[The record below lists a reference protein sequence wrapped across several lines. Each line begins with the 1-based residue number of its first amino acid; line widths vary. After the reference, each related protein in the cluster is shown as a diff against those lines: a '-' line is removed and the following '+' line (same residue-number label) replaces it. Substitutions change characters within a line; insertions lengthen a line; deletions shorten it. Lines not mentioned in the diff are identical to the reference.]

1 MNVINTTFMNKFT
14 FLLFYLVAI
23 VGFAQ
28 NSIVSGKV
36 LEQSTGETLLGVTVQ
51 NLTKKNATTTD
62 IDGLFTI
69 MASKGDVLKFSY
81 IGSVS
86 QEFTVIN
93 DQPIIINLVNDIA
106 ALEEIVVVGY
116 GTQAVREVTGAVS
129 VIDSKVI
136 EDLKPTRVEEALQ
149 GQVPGV
155 NVTSSSGSPGAG
167 LNIRIRGIST
177 NGDNRPLI
185 LVDGNIIEDLSVIN
199 PGDIESIS
207 VLKDATAGIYGV
219 RAANGVIIVTTKSGR
234 RNQRLTVDYNSW
246 GGFQETSRR
255 LPTLNAQ
262 QYALIK
268 NEAFA
273 NNGEAIPFPNIS
285 DLTNTNYQDE
295 VFQDALI
302 LNNDISMR
310 GGTDKSLYKLGVA
323 VLNQDGIVGGDKSD
337 FDRFTM
343 SGNFDHK
350 WTKNLEMKTG
360 FIYSYTSNKTINDGG
375 LGSVLFNAV
384 NMAPTIP
391 VRDANGDFS
400 LAEGLGNEVI
410 NPEAQLANTFNK
422 NKVARISGNF
432 GLTYSFLDHFEATAR
447 IQTNYSEASGNNF
460 APRAFFGSGKVF
472 NLTEN
477 VFSEYENFFSD
488 YTYDAFI
495 RYNNSIND
503 THNIDATLG
512 TSAFRTRGDFND
524 FTGFGNVS
532 NNFNEVSLAGA
543 DRVISGDEV
552 VGSGRR
558 FDQRLLSHFLRVQ
571 YDYKGKYLFSGVIR
585 RDGSTIFGPENRFG
599 VFPSASLGW
608 VASDEDFLKNSKTID
623 FLKVRAS
630 AGLIGND
637 RIPAFGFVSLLTGE
651 GQFVLNDQIIN
662 GTAGGALSNP
672 EIKWEEQFTT
682 NIGVDLKFLSNRLN
696 VTIDY
701 FNRETNDLLLAPQVS
716 GILGASAPGSS
727 APFINGGDIRNRGVE
742 FAIGYSDQIT
752 DDFSFSVNY
761 NIATLDN
768 EVLFVNN
775 DNGFIEAG
783 GFGVGQPPITRFEEG
798 FTIGYFYGFQ
808 TDGVFQNAAEVADHP
823 SQIALGANAQP
834 GDFRFRDIND
844 DGVINLDDRTELGDP
859 LPDVTMGMN
868 FSFNY
873 KNWDLQSYFF
883 ASIGNDIVRN
893 YERNQPLTNT
903 TTNILN
909 RWTGEGSTNSFPRV
923 TTGAT
928 ANQVFSDF
936 FVEDGSFL
944 RAQNLQIG
952 YTLNEKALEN
962 VTLSNLR
969 VYAAVRN
976 AFTLT
981 KYQGFDPSASSGDP
995 LASGIDNGFY
1005 PVARTFLIGINANF

>member
-1 MNVINTTFMNKFT
+1 MNKFT
-14 FLLFYLVAI
+14 LLLFYLVAAL
-23 VGFAQ
+23 GFAQ
-28 NSIVSGKV
+28 QSLVSGKV
-36 LEQSTGETLLGVTVQ
+36 LDQATGETLLGVTVQ
-51 NLTKKNATTTD
+51 NITSQTATTTD

-69 MASKGDVLKFSY
+69 AATKGDVLRFSY
-81 IGSVS
+81 IGTVTK
-86 QEFTVIN
+86 EFALGDETSITVMLEE
-93 DQPIIINLVNDIA
+93 DVA
-106 ALEEIVVVGY
+106 TLEEIVVVGY

-129 VIDSKVI
+129 IVNSEAI
-136 EDLKPTRVEEALQ
+136 ENLKPARVEEALQ

-167 LNIRIRGIST
+167 LNIRIRGVST

-234 RNQRLTVDYNSW
+234 RNLPLVVEYNSW
-246 GGFQETSRR
+246 GGAQETSRR
-255 LPTLNAQ
+255 LPTLNSQ

-273 NNGEAIPFPNIS
+273 NNGEALPFTNIS
-285 DLTNTNYQDE
+285 NLTNTNYQDK
-295 VFQDALI
+295 VFQNALV

-310 GGTDKSLYKLGVA
+310 GGTEKSLYKLGVS
-323 VLNQDGIVGGDKSD
+323 VFNQDGIVGGKKSD

-360 FIYSYTSNKTINDGG
+360 FIYSYTSNRSINDGG

-391 VRDANGDFS
+391 VRDAAGEFS

-422 NKVARISGNF
+422 NKVGKISGNF

-447 IQTNYSEASGNNF
+447 IQANYSEAYGNNF
-460 APRAFFGSGKVF
+460 NPRAFYGAGKVF
-472 NLTEN
+472 NLDEN
-477 VFSEYENFFSD
+477 VYSEYENFFSD

-495 RYNNSIND
+495 KYNNSFND
-503 THNIDATLG
+503 SHNIEAMLG
-512 TSAFRTRGDFND
+512 MSAFRTRGDFND
-524 FTGFGNVS
+524 FTGFGNGS
-532 NNFNEVSLAGA
+532 NDYNEVSLAGA
-543 DRVISGDEV
+543 DRRTSGDEI
-552 VGSGRR
+552 VGSARR

-571 YDYKGKYLFSGVIR
+571 YDYQGKYLFSGVIR

-599 VFPSASLGW
+599 IFPSASLGW
-608 VASDEDFLKNSKTID
+608 VASDESFLKDSKVID

-630 AGLIGND
+630 AGIIGND
-637 RIPAFGFVSLLTGE
+637 RIPAFGYVSLLTGE
-651 GQFVLNDQIIN
+651 GQYVFNDQIFN

-682 NIGVDLKFLSNRLN
+682 NVGVDMQFLSNKLN
-696 VTIDY
+696 VTVDY
-701 FNRETNDLLLAPQVS
+701 FNRETQDLLIAPNVS
-716 GILGASAPGSS
+716 GILGSGAPGSS
-727 APFINGGDIRNRGVE
+727 APFINGGDIRNRGLE
-742 FAIGYSDQIT
+742 LSIGYGDQIT
-752 DDFSFSVNY
+752 DDLSFNVSY

-768 EVLFVNN
+768 EVLAVNN

-798 FTIGYFYGFQ
+798 FTIGYFYGYQ
-808 TDGVFQNAAEVADHP
+808 TDGIFQNAAEVAAHP

-834 GDFRFRDIND
+834 GDFRYRDLNN
-844 DGVINLDDRTELGDP
+844 DGVINLEDRTELGDP

-868 FSFNY
+868 LSFNY
-873 KNWDLQSYFF
+873 KNWDFQSYFF
-883 ASIGNDIVRN
+883 ASLGNEMVRN

-936 FVEDGSFL
+936 YVEDASFL
-944 RAQNLQIG
+944 RAQNIQLG
-952 YTLNEKALEN
+952 YTLNDSALKN
-962 VTLSNLR
+962 VKLSKLR
-969 VYAAVRN
+969 IYGAVRN

-981 KYQGFDPSASSGDP
+981 RYQGFDPSASSGDP

-1005 PVARTFLIGINANF
+1005 PVARTFLIGINAKF

>member
-1 MNVINTTFMNKFT
+1 MNGNNTTFMNKFT
-14 FLLFYLVAI
+14 FLLFYFVAI

-51 NLTKKNATTTD
+51 NLTKKNAATTD

-69 MASKGDVLKFSY
+69 AASKGDVLKFSY
-81 IGSVS
+81 IGYVS
-86 QEFTVIN
+86 QEFTVVN
-93 DQPIIINLVNDIA
+93 DQPIVITLVNDVA
-106 ALEEIVVVGY
+106 DLEEIVVVGY

-129 VIDSKVI
+129 IIDSKVI
-136 EDLKPTRVEEALQ
+136 ENLKPTRVEEALQ

-234 RNQRLTVDYNSW
+234 RNQPLTIDYNSW

-262 QYALIK
+262 QYALLK

-273 NNGEAIPFPNIS
+273 NNGEALPFPNIS
-285 DLTNTNYQDE
+285 NLTNTNYQDE

-360 FIYSYTSNKTINDGG
+360 FIYSYTSNKNINDGG

-422 NKVARISGNF
+422 NKVGKISGNF

-447 IQTNYSEASGNNF
+447 IQTNYSEAYGNNF
-460 APRAFFGSGKVF
+460 APRAFYGSGKVF

-477 VFSEYENFFSD
+477 VYSEYENFFSD

-512 TSAFRTRGDFND
+512 TSAFRTRGDFNG

-532 NNFNEVSLAGA
+532 NDYNEVSLAAA
-543 DRVISGDEV
+543 DRVIDGDEN
-552 VGSGRR
+552 GGRR

-599 VFPSASLGW
+599 IFPSASLGW
-608 VASDEDFLKNSKTID
+608 IASDESFLKDSKTID
-623 FLKVRAS
+623 FLKFRAS
-630 AGLIGND
+630 AGIIGND
-637 RIPAFGFVSLLTGE
+637 RIPAFGYVSLLTGE
-651 GQFVLNDQIIN
+651 GQYVFNDQIIN

-696 VTIDY
+696 VTVDY
-701 FNRETNDLLLAPQVS
+701 FNRETNDLLIAPQVS
-716 GILGASAPGSS
+716 GILGPAAPGSG

-808 TDGVFQNAAEVADHP
+808 TDGIFQNAAEVANHP
-823 SQIALGANAQP
+823 SQLALGANAQP
-834 GDFRFRDIND
+834 GDFRYRDING

-873 KNWDLQSYFF
+873 KNWDFQSYFF
-883 ASIGNDIVRN
+883 ASLGNDMVRN

-903 TTNILN
+903 TTNLLN
-909 RWTGEGSTNSFPRV
+909 RWTGEGSTNAFPRV

-936 FVEDGSFL
+936 YLEDASFL

-952 YTLNEKALEN
+952 YTLKDKALEN
-962 VTLSNLR
+962 VKLSNLR
-969 VYAAVRN
+969 IYTAVRN